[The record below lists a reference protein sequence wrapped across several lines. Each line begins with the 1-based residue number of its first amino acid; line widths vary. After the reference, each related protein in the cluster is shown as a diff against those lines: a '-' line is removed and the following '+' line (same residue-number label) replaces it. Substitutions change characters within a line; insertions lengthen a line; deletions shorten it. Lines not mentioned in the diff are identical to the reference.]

1 MVIKMDMVEL
11 ADTELYNYVVIG
23 VVGLSWDM
31 LET

>member
-1 MVIKMDMVEL
+1 MVIKMDIVEL

-23 VVGLSWDM
+23 AVGLSWDM